1 MAEIPEDAVTAALA
15 VWSRVRIDM
24 PDPMVLSD
32 RQLVRNML
40 EAAAPAMAERYD
52 DLLGSIWLYIGW
64 RYVTK
69 QLTTPQKE
77 LLADAVDRDVMRSQ
91 REDGEEP
98 RPVAE
103 RWWRDDA

>member
-1 MAEIPEDAVTAALA
+1 MPEIPAEIREAAHKATVLPFA
-15 VWSRVRIDM
+15 RAMTTSPYKLIDM
-24 PDPMVLSD
+24 ALD
-32 RQLVRNML
+32 
-40 EAAAPAMAERYD
+40 AAAPRLTEAYD
-52 DLLGSIWLYIGW
+52 DLLGSIWLYINW

-69 QLTTPQKE
+69 QLTTAQKE

-103 RWWRDDA
+103 RWWRDA